1 MNASW
6 RTRGGVKQADV
17 ARDTS
22 SRLATSRTEASRF
35 ARWLDGVGVGGFV
48 TIFLIASAWSLASL
62 WQMGWSWSVA
72 LTTVVMMLIF
82 SAVGARY
89 RSRRRVVS
97 RATRE

>member
-1 MNASW
+1 MQ
-6 RTRGGVKQADV
+6 TDV

-22 SRLATSRTEASRF
+22 SGLATPRTPSSRF
-35 ARWLDGVGVGGFV
+35 SRWLDGMGVGGFV

-72 LTTVVMMLIF
+72 LATVVMMLIF

-89 RSRRRVVS
+89 RSRGRVAS
-97 RATRE
+97 RASKDKGSP